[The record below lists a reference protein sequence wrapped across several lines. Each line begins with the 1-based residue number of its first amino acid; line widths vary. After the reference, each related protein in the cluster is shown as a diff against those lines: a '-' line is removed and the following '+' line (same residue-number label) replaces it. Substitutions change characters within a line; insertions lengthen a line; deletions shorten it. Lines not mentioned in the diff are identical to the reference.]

1 MAACIFCDIAQ
12 KKIPS
17 KIVHEDEHAIAFHD
31 VAPKAPAH
39 ILVIPRRHL
48 DDLDQAKEEDIQM
61 LGHLL
66 LIASR
71 VAKDAGLV
79 RGYRVVIN
87 RGSDGGQ
94 TVHHLHVHVLGG
106 RGMAWPP
113 G

>member
-1 MAACIFCDIAQ
+1 MACIFCDIAA

-17 KIVHEDEHAIAFHD
+17 NIVHEDEHAIAFHD
-31 VAPKAPAH
+31 IAPRAPKH

-48 DDLDQAKEEDIQM
+48 DNLDEAQKADAQL

-66 LIASR
+66 LLASR
-71 VAKDAGLV
+71 VAAEAGLTA
-79 RGYRVVIN
+79 GYRVVIN
-87 RGSDGGQ
+87 RGEDGGE
-94 TVHHLHVHVLGG
+94 TVQHLHVHVLGG

>member
-1 MAACIFCDIAQ
+1 MAACIFCDIVQ

-17 KIVHEDEHAIAFHD
+17 KIAHEDEQAIAFHD
-31 VAPKAPAH
+31 ITPQAPAH

-48 DDLDQAKEEDIQM
+48 DHLDDAKEEHAQV

-66 LIASR
+66 LVASR
-71 VAKDAGLV
+71 VAKEAGLSA
-79 RGYRVVIN
+79 GYRVVIN
-87 RGSDGGQ
+87 RGADGGE
-94 TVHHLHVHVLGG
+94 TVHHLHLHVLGG